1 MTARLGLVRAVQPRL
16 LREEPAPAM
25 QPAPARELAGVVA
38 ELVAAELAALEQE
51 VAAWELAVAQA
62 RELATTPELA

>member
-1 MTARLGLVRAVQPRL
+1 
-16 LREEPAPAM
+16 M